1 MLERVGRLQEQKTED
16 TIFTA
21 IRIKSSQENGKG
33 KKVTMATD
41 TGVRKTILNRSDW
54 LRIKDTAKMVKT
66 RIKFRPYGTDIQ
78 LPIKG
83 RAKVWLTAKAG
94 AQIQTWVYINDDDT
108 ETSLL
113 GKRDAIRLGI
123 VTITPDG
130 KSQEVGSEDE
140 QPVKTMRTTVK
151 TTDHGIDKKIQ
162 KLIHDYE
169 DIFQGIGKN
178 KGDPVKIQVREGIQP
193 VIQPPRRIPIH
204 YLKPLQD
211 HLEELIQGDVIEGPL
226 QEEEEGT
233 WISNL
238 VITDKKWEGKPEE
251 NRVQYGHT

>member
-1 MLERVGRLQEQKTED
+1 
-16 TIFTA
+16 
-21 IRIKSSQENGKG
+21 
-33 KKVTMATD
+33 
-41 TGVRKTILNRSDW
+41 
-54 LRIKDTAKMVKT
+54 MVKT

-140 QPVKTMRTTVK
+140 Q
-151 TTDHGIDKKIQ
+151 
-162 KLIHDYE
+162 
-169 DIFQGIGKN
+169 
-178 KGDPVKIQVREGIQP
+178 
-193 VIQPPRRIPIH
+193 
-204 YLKPLQD
+204 
-211 HLEELIQGDVIEGPL
+211 
-226 QEEEEGT
+226 
-233 WISNL
+233 
-238 VITDKKWEGKPEE
+238 
-251 NRVQYGHT
+251 